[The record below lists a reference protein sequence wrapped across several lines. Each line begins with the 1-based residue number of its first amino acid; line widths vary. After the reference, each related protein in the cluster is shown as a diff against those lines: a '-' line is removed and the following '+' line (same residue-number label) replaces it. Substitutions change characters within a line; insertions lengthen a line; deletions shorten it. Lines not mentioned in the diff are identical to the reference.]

1 MDEYGRN
8 TLERFT
14 TESAREIIPS
24 GKTIR
29 WLIGDLLKI
38 KLKSIDVVMPQSENK
53 STKTSEEQ
61 SKVVQQNK
69 KLHQKSKGKI
79 RKTSTKKYQNIL
91 SSNNSSKL
99 NEKGRNI
106 GSSIFAVN
114 E

>member
-1 MDEYGRN
+1 MNDNGRN

-24 GKTIR
+24 GKTMR

-38 KLKSIDVVMPQSENK
+38 KLKSINVVIPQSESKN
-53 STKTSEEQ
+53 TKTS
-61 SKVVQQNK
+61 KQQRKSPLESNEIK
-69 KLHQKSKGKI
+69 GRKL
-79 RKTSTKKYQNIL
+79 KTKNIL
-91 SSNNSSKL
+91 QSSNSSKL
-99 NEKGRNI
+99 NEKGINI